1 MDVQQ
6 LKETIENLGTGFEE
20 FKRKNNQRLVEIEKK
35 GHASGDLEEHVER
48 ITGELQNLSEI
59 KKQMEALEIKLSH
72 PDLEIPEGGNH
83 PHAEERKAIFLK
95 YLSQGEKAFTPDE
108 LKLLSTDD
116 DPSGGYWVVPEM
128 SLKIITQVFETSPM
142 RNLATIESISA
153 DALEIAEDLG
163 EAGAGW
169 TTESDTRTETNT
181 PTLGMR
187 RIPVHELYAMP
198 KATQNLLDDAKIDVA
213 SWLATKISNKFSRLE
228 NEAFITG
235 DGVGKPRGI
244 LTYPAGVANP
254 GQVEQVNSGA
264 NAAVTSDG
272 LRSLFFRIKSPYIN
286 NARWLMRRSTL
297 EAISKLKDNNGQY
310 LWQPGLA
317 HGEPQ
322 MLLGKS
328 IEQMEDMPLVV
339 TGSLSIAFGDFQ
351 RAYSIVDRRGIRLL
365 RDPFSAKP
373 FVSFYTTKRL
383 GGDVTNFEAF
393 ALQKISA

>member
-1 MDVQQ
+1 M
-6 LKETIENLGTGFEE
+6 EE
-20 FKRKNNQRLVEIEKK
+20 
-35 GHASGDLEEHVER
+35 
-48 ITGELQNLSEI
+48 
-59 KKQMEALEIKLSH
+59 LEIKLSR
-72 PDLEIPEGGNH
+72 PDLGILEDKSH
-83 PHAEERKAIFLK
+83 KQAEERKTAFLK
-95 YLSQGEKAFTPDE
+95 YLCKGEKSFTPDE
-108 LKLLSTDD
+108 LKLLATGD

-142 RNLATIESISA
+142 RNLATIETIST

-169 TTESDTRTETNT
+169 TNESDPRTETNT

-198 KATQNLLDDAKIDVA
+198 KATQNLLDDAKIDVE
-213 SWLATKISNKFSRLE
+213 SWLATKISDKFSRLE

-244 LTYPAGVANP
+244 LTYPAGTANP
-254 GQVEQVNSGA
+254 GQVEQVNSGT
-264 NAAVTSDG
+264 NAAVTPDSV
-272 LRSLFFRIKSPYIN
+272 RSLFYRIKSPYIN

-297 EAISKLKDNNGQY
+297 EAISKLKNTNGQY

-322 MLLGKS
+322 TLLGKP

-339 TGSLSIAFGDFQ
+339 TGSLSIAFGDFK
-351 RAYSIVDRRGIRLL
+351 RAYNIVDRRGIRML

-373 FVSFYTTKRL
+373 FVSFYSTKRI

-393 ALQKISA
+393 ALQKMST